1 MARGFGS
8 GGIYADPAFQMGMA
22 LGNAYGNLW
31 AANAENRNRE
41 QMRELIRNQTG
52 QMDESEIAQIAAMG
66 DTQGV
71 NPRAANTV
79 EQAGASAAQQDP
91 AAAYRQRLFAAGNAT
106 PQQQAAGVTGNI
118 PGSYVARAAN
128 STDEALNRIQQQDQ
142 LQRAGVAARNPLFS
156 ADDIA
161 FAAQMAGV
169 HEDVIEDFMPV
180 LQKAAA
186 NNARET
192 LLPGIMNDSYG
203 YTNAS
208 GEYMPP
214 DYKAAVEGILEL
226 GRYDPE
232 TAKALMS
239 GAISSKDLYNARRE
253 EIARLAGDES
263 YMRRLQMQDAVKQQQ
278 EEREFNRTVEALM
291 QGGMSREQ
299 AESTAR
305 LNFNYGT
312 GKRSGSKGSTQKPEI
327 ETKRFEIAKKR
338 IDELVEKRQMS
349 DLTPAEENE
358 LMMLT
363 DYTDNVMASTYGYGN
378 HMAGQATGGTQYG
391 ADAFIAEADKGLKA
405 GMTAEQ
411 ILQNM
416 KTQGGWDENDA
427 EYQIVAE
434 YLNGKQRK
442 NNQSQKPQQ
451 QADDDSWFDFNF
463 SLPSLPS
470 LSPTSPLLQPGENG
484 MPTWANKGLWN
495 SLVETGE
502 MNRGTNGLPW
512 FMQK

>member
-31 AANAENRNRE
+31 ASNAENRNRE
-41 QMRELIRNQTG
+41 QMRELIRQQTG
-52 QMDESEIAQIAAMG
+52 QLEENEIAQIAAMG
-66 DTQGV
+66 GADGV
-71 NPRAANTV
+71 NPGGAARA
-79 EQAGASAAQQDP
+79 ESAATNAAQLDP
-91 AAAYRQRLFAAGNAT
+91 EAARRQRLF
-106 PQQQAAGVTGNI
+106 
-118 PGSYVARAAN
+118 GSYVAGATN
-128 STDEALNRIQQQDQ
+128 GTDEALNRIQQQDQ
-142 LQRAGVAARNPLFS
+142 LRRAGVAARNPLFS

-203 YTNAS
+203 YTDAS

-232 TAKALMS
+232 TAKALLS
-239 GAISSKDLYNARRE
+239 GAISSKDLYNAQRE
-253 EIARLAGDES
+253 EIARLAGLDT
-263 YMRRLQMQDAVKQQQ
+263 YAQKLQIADAVKQQQ

-291 QGGMSREQ
+291 QSGMSREQ
-299 AESTAR
+299 AEYTAR

-378 HMAGQATGGTQYG
+378 RTTGQATGGTQYG
-391 ADAFIAEADKGLKA
+391 ADAFIAEADKGLEA

-442 NNQSQKPQQ
+442 KQQPQQ
-451 QADDDSWFDFNF
+451 QADDGDSWFDFNF
-463 SLPSLPS
+463 NLPSLPS

-484 MPTWANKGLWN
+484 MPTWTNKGLWN
-495 SLVETGE
+495 SLVEAGE